1 LVDLTDDIIEGMTTN
16 TKDFDGAVL
25 VIADPDTAAETAAY
39 VAKNYFSD
47 SPYHFT
53 VTESTPTS
61 FPESTKAKTKALQE
75 SVGAGA
81 MVLTVYPWAATENT
95 LHERTTH
102 GQIPS

>member
-1 LVDLTDDIIEGMTTN
+1 MTIN

-25 VIADPDTAAETAAY
+25 VITNPDEAAELAAR
-39 VAKNYFSD
+39 VSAGWFPD

-61 FPESTKAKTKALQE
+61 LPASTQAKTAALQE
-75 SVGAGA
+75 KLGDDAV
-81 MVLTVYPWAATENT
+81 VLTVYPWAATENT
-95 LHERTTH
+95 LHERPTH

>member
-1 LVDLTDDIIEGMTTN
+1 M

-25 VIADPDTAAETAAY
+25 VITDPENAEEIAARVAAS
-39 VAKNYFSD
+39 YFTD

-61 FPESTKAKTKALQE
+61 FPEKTQANTKALQE
-75 SVGAGA
+75 RVGTESF
-81 MVLTVYPWAATENT
+81 VLTVYPWAATSNT
-95 LHERTTH
+95 LHERPTN